1 MQNAILKP
9 LQNEPKP
16 ILEDVGGEAVTEI
29 PPGIAEVQT
38 ATTQRT
44 ARIHELLNNMDENG
58 AALANFEPL
67 DHPVIQHKVDHD
79 LQKQY
84 ETTALQIPTSNLRIS
99 SDTPFHPS
107 SSSTSSSTSGSNY
120 HQMYESPVYHFSSP
134 SPSPTTTT
142 SFPKDRWMEKMNYII
157 YLLEQQQNEKTNH
170 ITEEFVLYTFLGV
183 FVIFV
188 VDAFSRGGKYIR

>member
-1 MQNAILKP
+1 MQNAILK
-9 LQNEPKP
+9 QNESPKP
-16 ILEDVGGEAVTEI
+16 VLEDVGGEAVAEI

-67 DHPVIQHKVDHD
+67 DHPVIQHRVDHD

-99 SDTPFHPS
+99 SETPFHPS
-107 SSSTSSSTSGSNY
+107 FSSSSGSNY
-120 HQMYESPVYHFSSP
+120 HQMYESPIYPFPSP
-134 SPSPTTTT
+134 SPSLHRSN
-142 SFPKDRWMEKMNYII
+142 SFPNNERWMEKMNYII